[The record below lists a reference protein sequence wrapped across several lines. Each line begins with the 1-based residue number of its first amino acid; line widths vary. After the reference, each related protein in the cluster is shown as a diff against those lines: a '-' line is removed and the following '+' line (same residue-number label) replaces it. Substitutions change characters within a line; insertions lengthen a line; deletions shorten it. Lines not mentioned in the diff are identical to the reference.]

1 MEKMIGK
8 VNKEEKMILWP
19 LLDQEFL
26 PMVLFL
32 FVVRTNH
39 NFQTIH
45 SLPIQDAKHTS
56 LIKGNVWLAV
66 STEYQWELAIV
77 AEQTF
82 YA

>member
-56 LIKGNVWLAV
+56 LIKEAMYDWLFLLN
-66 STEYQWELAIV
+66 TNENWQ
-77 AEQTF
+77 
-82 YA
+82 

>member
-1 MEKMIGK
+1 MIGK

-56 LIKGNVWLAV
+56 LIKEAMYDWLFLLN
-66 STEYQWELAIV
+66 TNENWQ
-77 AEQTF
+77 
-82 YA
+82 